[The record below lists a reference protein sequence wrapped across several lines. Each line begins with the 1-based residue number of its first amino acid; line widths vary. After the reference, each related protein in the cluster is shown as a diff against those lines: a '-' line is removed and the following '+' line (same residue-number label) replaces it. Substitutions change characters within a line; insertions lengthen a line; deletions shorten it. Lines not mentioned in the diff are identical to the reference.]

1 MEYDST
7 LWNDGDVISSEK
19 MNKLEH
25 GVKKAHEEIASN
37 SNQIQTNKQ
46 NITTLK
52 EDVVAKLDKNQGV
65 KNNGKILGIGTDGN
79 VLPVDKPNAGA
90 IITDVTLSESGEAAD
105 AKVVGDN
112 INKIKDEL
120 GLNKLEPPSSEENIN
135 LEDAKIGYFYNDRG
149 KYVSWSNSDYG
160 YRTKIISVAEGEEF
174 RCKCTLSGGVPVY
187 VFSDKDLSLLSGSNE
202 AISVFPGRQ
211 LSGNEIFDET
221 FVIPKGV
228 KFLTFGFIKT
238 HPHSLVKLRG
248 GSTPQSVKTLKERVS
263 VCEKEV
269 IELKENRNTVSDVVK
284 YYMRNV
290 LFVGDSLTAGYY
302 YDGSKYIVA
311 KENYPFY
318 FSRMI
323 DGNGTNVSESG
334 YSAMDWYKKYNA
346 TDYSKFD
353 TAIVW
358 LGTNKGLT
366 NTVEEDTTDGFSETQ
381 TGYYCRII
389 NDMIEKNPN
398 IRIFLGT
405 VYAVGAG
412 SVGNKLTTNLTINAV
427 AQKYISNVVGVVD
440 NDGGNL
446 YGETSNPLYHPF
458 AKINGDAL
466 HFGKIGNL
474 HLAEHWLNEIKKIIE
489 NNEEKMEILFNELIS
504 QSV

>member
-1 MEYDST
+1 MT
-7 LWNDGDVISSEK
+7 LIKD
-19 MNKLEH
+19 KLVTVE
-25 GVKKAHEEIASN
+25 GVKIIGD
-37 SNQIQTNKQ
+37 NQKKNKED
-46 NITTLK
+46 ITQLK
-52 EDVVAKLDKNQGV
+52 E
-65 KNNGKILGIGTDGN
+65 
-79 VLPVDKPNAGA
+79 
-90 IITDVTLSESGEAAD
+90 
-105 AKVVGDN
+105 
-112 INKIKDEL
+112 EL
-120 GLNKLEPPSSEENIN
+120 GLKIDEPPSSGEETVN
-135 LEDAKIGYFYNDRG
+135 LDDAKIGYFYNNRG
-149 KYVSWSNSDYG
+149 KFVAWNSTDYG
-160 YRTKIISVAEGEEF
+160 FRTKIISVSEGEKY

-187 VFSDKDLSLLSGSNE
+187 VFSDKDLSLLSGTNE

-211 LSGNEIFDET
+211 LSGNEVFDET

-228 KFLTFGFIKT
+228 KFLSFGFIKT
-238 HPHSLVKLRG
+238 QPHSLVKLSG
-248 GSTPQSVKTLKERVS
+248 ASTPQSAKTLKERVS
-263 VCEKEV
+263 VCEKEIV
-269 IELKENRNTVSDVVK
+269 ELKESKNAMSDAVK

-302 YDGSKYIVA
+302 YNGSKYIVA

-323 DGNGTNVSESG
+323 DGSGTNVSESG
-334 YSAMDWYKKYNA
+334 YSAMDWYKKYST

-366 NTVEEDTTDGFSETQ
+366 DTVEEDTANGFSETQ
-381 TGYYCRII
+381 TGYYCKII

-412 SVGNKLTTNLTINAV
+412 SVGNKVTTNLTINAV
-427 AQKYISNVVGVVD
+427 AQKYSSNIVGVVD

-446 YGETSNPLYHPF
+446 YGETANPLYHPF
-458 AKINGDAL
+458 AKMNGDAL

-474 HLAEHWLNEIKKIIE
+474 HLAEHWLNEIEKIIE
-489 NNEEKMEILFNELIS
+489 NNEEKMEVLFNELINEP
-504 QSV
+504 V